1 MRLLILMMLPGLVLA
16 QGSTAVID
24 IDGTSN
30 ILWLEQTQEN
40 KLLDLTV
47 DGSNSEI
54 TVEQTGPGHHSAHI
68 RLEGGNWVFLLE
80 QSSSAPQQYGTAQE
94 PAINICNSLGSC
106 ELNVYQP

>member
-1 MRLLILMMLPGLVLA
+1 MILMISSSPIMA

-30 ILWLEQTQEN
+30 IIWLEQSQGN

-68 RLEGGNWVFLLE
+68 VLEGDNWIFLLE
-80 QSSSAPQQYGTAQE
+80 QSSTAPQQYGTAQE